1 MTEVRQTAVIFDV
14 DGPLLDLTRP
24 EEDAFF
30 IPFERLY
37 GLIGLSRDWDSYR
50 TRNDED
56 IIAEILENHLGRAAS
71 GDEQRR
77 VIDVYGEV
85 LREGFASGRLK
96 ASAVPGAAALL
107 DRLANLSGMALGM
120 ATANLRHAAEL
131 RLRAAGLW
139 QPVSRYPGAADGGGA
154 KRDVLAR
161 VIADL
166 RLPPQRIVFVG
177 DNLNDVEAGR
187 VNGTHFI
194 GFHWEEARRRRLSD
208 NGARHVSGDHEETF
222 RLIVRLLGLARR
234 QGAA

>member
-1 MTEVRQTAVIFDV
+1 MTGAHQTAVVFDV

-30 IPFERLY
+30 VPFERLY
-37 GLIGLSRDWDSYR
+37 GLTGLSRDWDSYR

-56 IIAEILENHLGRAAS
+56 IIREILENHLGRAPRE
-71 GDEQRR
+71 DERCE
-77 VIDVYGEV
+77 VIDLYGEV
-85 LREGFASGRLK
+85 LSEGFASGRLG
-96 ASAVPGAAALL
+96 ASAVPGADALL
-107 DRLANLSGMALGM
+107 DRLANLPGMVLGM
-120 ATANLRHAAEL
+120 ATANLRRAAEI

-139 QPVSRYPGAADGGGA
+139 DPVSRYPGAADGGGA
-154 KRDVLAR
+154 KREVLAR

-166 RLPPQRIVFVG
+166 GLPPQRIVFIG

-187 VNGTHFI
+187 ANGTHFI

-208 NGARHVSGDHEETF
+208 NGARYVSGDHEETY

>member
-1 MTEVRQTAVIFDV
+1 MTEARQTAVIFDV

-30 IPFERLY
+30 VPFERLY
-37 GLIGLSRDWDSYR
+37 GLTGLSRDWDSYR

-56 IIAEILENHLGRAAS
+56 IIAEILESHLGRAPA
-71 GDEQRR
+71 EAQRR
-77 VIDVYGEV
+77 EVVDLYGEV
-85 LREGFASGRLK
+85 LSEGFASGRLR
-96 ASAVPGAAALL
+96 ASAVPGADVLL
-107 DRLANLSGMALGM
+107 DRLANLPGMVLGM
-120 ATANLRHAAEL
+120 ATANLRRAAEV

-139 QPVSRYPGAADGGGA
+139 DPVSRYPGAADGGGA
-154 KRDVLAR
+154 KREVLAR

-166 RLPPQRIVFVG
+166 GLAPQRIVFIG

-194 GFHWEEARRRRLSD
+194 GFHWEEARRQRLSN

-222 RLIVRLLGLARR
+222 RLITHLLGLARR
-234 QGAA
+234 RGAA

>member
-1 MTEVRQTAVIFDV
+1 MSQACQSAVIFDV

-30 IPFERLY
+30 VPFERLY
-37 GLIGLSRDWDSYR
+37 GLTGLSRDWDSYR

-56 IIAEILENHLGRAAS
+56 IIAEILESHLGRAPDE
-71 GDEQRR
+71 DEQRR
-77 VIDVYGEV
+77 VIDLYGEV

-96 ASAVPGAAALL
+96 ASAVSGADALL
-107 DRLANLSGMALGM
+107 ARLANLPGVALGM
-120 ATANLRHAAEL
+120 ATANLRRAAEL
-131 RLRAAGLW
+131 RLRAVDLW
-139 QPVSRYPGAADGGGA
+139 EPVSRYPGAADGGGA
-154 KRDVLAR
+154 KREVLAR

-166 RLPPQRIVFVG
+166 GLRPERIVFVG

-194 GFHWEEARRRRLSD
+194 GFHWQEHRRQRLSD
-208 NGARHVSGDHEETF
+208 NGAAHVSGDHEETY
-222 RLIVRLLGLARR
+222 RLIVRLLGLARQ